1 VSIYEVSSPRPLIT
15 GPASAKVVGLTETRV
30 TVRATQA
37 GTYRLAIRYSPYWM
51 ASSGCL
57 DPGQDSMIR
66 LRLFAPGTVR
76 LSFNFNARRA
86 VAAFAGRRPQS
97 CAS

>member
-1 VSIYEVSSPRPLIT
+1 MPSPHRLIT
-15 GPASAKVVGLTETRV
+15 GPGSAKVVGLTETRV
-30 TVRATQA
+30 TVRAMAA

-57 DPGQDSMIR
+57 DPGHDSMIR

-76 LSFNFNARRA
+76 LTFHFNARRA

-97 CAS
+97 CSS